1 MRQVTITEL
10 NAELQTLARQVGA
23 ERFAEAKRLQMEKVA
38 IVDEDGKPVDPEE
51 IEMRMY
57 RRAAEEEEM
66 EEKADDK
73 EEMPYD
79 KMTEDEDEEKETKK
93 SLRLARSKAFSAGV
107 PAVRSKRFAGRV
119 KNFVS
124 DENGDAHEKALA
136 FGHFIGAAAG
146 IRKSINFCEKN
157 DLLTKAHTEGVNSA
171 GGFLVPEVFE
181 TELIRLREEF
191 GIARSECRV
200 RPMTT
205 DVHRIPRQ
213 RDTLTPYF
221 VGEAAAITEST
232 MSFEQVSLVAKKMAV
247 LTTISSELNEDAF
260 ISIADEVSGEI
271 AYAFAKREDECL
283 FLGDGTST
291 YGGITGLANSMG
303 SAGISQTTELTTPA
317 LTDVTS
323 LGVFTD
329 LMALLPQYADTRNC
343 KWYMH
348 KSVYHG
354 TVEAIVREA
363 GGNTFRDQ
371 LDGKWTPN
379 LLGYPVVFSQV
390 LPDINTTTDNAKIA
404 YFGDMTLAASFG
416 DRRSTQIQVSDQ
428 AMDVFQQDEI
438 AVRGTERFDIV
449 CHDCGDTNEAGP
461 IVALTIDNDDA

>member
-1 MRQVTITEL
+1 
-10 NAELQTLARQVGA
+10 
-23 ERFAEAKRLQMEKVA
+23 
-38 IVDEDGKPVDPEE
+38 
-51 IEMRMY
+51 
-57 RRAAEEEEM
+57 
-66 EEKADDK
+66 
-73 EEMPYD
+73 
-79 KMTEDEDEEKETKK
+79 
-93 SLRLARSKAFSAGV
+93 
-107 PAVRSKRFAGRV
+107 
-119 KNFVS
+119 
-124 DENGDAHEKALA
+124 
-136 FGHFIGAAAG
+136 
-146 IRKSINFCEKN
+146 
-157 DLLTKAHTEGVNSA
+157 
-171 GGFLVPEVFE
+171 
-181 TELIRLREEF
+181 
-191 GIARSECRV
+191 
-200 RPMTT
+200 
-205 DVHRIPRQ
+205 VHRIPRQ

-221 VGEAAAITEST
+221 VGEAASISEST

-247 LTTISSELNEDAF
+247 LTTIYSELNEDAF

-283 FLGDGTST
+283 FLGAGTST
-291 YGGITGLANSMG
+291 YGGITGLAESMG

-317 LTDVTS
+317 LGDVTD
-323 LGVFTD
+323 LGVLTD
-329 LMALLPQYADTRNC
+329 LMALLPQYADTRNA

-354 TVEAIVREA
+354 VIEAIVRAA

-390 LPDINTTTDNAKIA
+390 LPDINTTSDNTKIA

-449 CHDCGDTNEAGP
+449 CHDCGDGTDAGP
-461 IVALTIDNDDA
+461 IVALTIDNDA